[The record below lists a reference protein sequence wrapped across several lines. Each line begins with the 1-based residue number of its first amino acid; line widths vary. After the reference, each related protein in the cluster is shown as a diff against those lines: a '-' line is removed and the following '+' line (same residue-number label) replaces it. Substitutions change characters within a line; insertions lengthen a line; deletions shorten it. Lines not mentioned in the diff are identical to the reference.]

1 MKIMTLHYS
10 RNMALNIDAA
20 CFRSYRW
27 GEQTSSKVVQSTS
40 LVYELTNLKQNIQV
54 HEQYFNKITCRLIT
68 TQFLKCSKL
77 NKHTNTHIEIYLYL
91 INLLSA
97 CEILEMT
104 GIGVST
110 IGISVSSGTTDR
122 LRLMRERLSDTEG
135 SEGGASISS
144 SMDPRDRL
152 LLRRLKQEVQVQMGK
167 VASNS
172 YDI

>member
-1 MKIMTLHYS
+1 M
-10 RNMALNIDAA
+10 
-20 CFRSYRW
+20 
-27 GEQTSSKVVQSTS
+27 
-40 LVYELTNLKQNIQV
+40 
-54 HEQYFNKITCRLIT
+54 
-68 TQFLKCSKL
+68 KCSKL

-152 LLRRLKQEVQVQMGK
+152 LLRRLKQEVQVQTGK

-172 YDI
+172 YQRIARGHKKLIWHGNLHKSLEPKLLPLGH

>member
-1 MKIMTLHYS
+1 M
-10 RNMALNIDAA
+10 
-20 CFRSYRW
+20 
-27 GEQTSSKVVQSTS
+27 
-40 LVYELTNLKQNIQV
+40 
-54 HEQYFNKITCRLIT
+54 
-68 TQFLKCSKL
+68 KCSKL

-110 IGISVSSGTTDR
+110 MGISVSSGTTDR

-152 LLRRLKQEVQVQMGK
+152 LLRRLKQKFKFRWGK
-167 VASNS
+167 GHQTHIKELPEGIRNSFDRATYIRPSNQNCCPEAIS
-172 YDI
+172 Q